1 MDFSNP
7 SSLVGQCQFTFVIV
21 IIADPH
27 VRGSDER
34 TELEAESKAEAVVSK
49 GPKLVTNRPY
59 AHDVI
64 SVGRPHLEVKRRLFI
79 GQYCAPRVQICAS
92 RLFRHR
98 FSSKMAA
105 G

>member
-1 MDFSNP
+1 MSVVNTRRLKRNIVVNVFIQ
-7 SSLVGQCQFTFVIV
+7 QCETI
-21 IIADPH
+21 
-27 VRGSDER
+27 E
-34 TELEAESKAEAVVSK
+34 
-49 GPKLVTNRPY
+49 VTLTYRPY

-79 GQYCAPRVQICAS
+79 GQYCAPRIQIRAS